1 MFKVC
6 SLKFIVRKLR
16 LRMRLR
22 MRLRLRWSMEFIVY
36 SS

>member
-1 MFKVC
+1 M
-6 SLKFIVRKLR
+6 KFIVRKLR